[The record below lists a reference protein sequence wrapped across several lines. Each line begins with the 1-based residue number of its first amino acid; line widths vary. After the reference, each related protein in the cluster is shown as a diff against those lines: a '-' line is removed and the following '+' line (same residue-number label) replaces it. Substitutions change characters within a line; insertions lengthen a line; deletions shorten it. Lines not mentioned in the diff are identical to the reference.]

1 MRDATSGATIS
12 KLIQCIVVGP
22 QVGRILAQTRVRK
35 CRLSGCRSAARR
47 LHTKQKRS
55 RWRSRPHGNIDPEWQ
70 RIGVSSPG
78 SSSQNPDGVTPVP
91 CSPELAGAVVF
102 WAVFVAPR
110 GSVAPILGWI
120 GAGICALTSVTFFVL
135 VVSPPTLDLDDAG
148 FGIGNPLHRWRFR
161 WTDVGPFVTGPSN
174 VGAAPRTVVY
184 FDIDAAVRSRPGGRV
199 RRLNRRLTGHDFA
212 IPHTY
217 GQDVYELA
225 ALLNASRDHALTAY

>member
-1 MRDATSGATIS
+1 VRDATSGATIS

-22 QVGRILAQTRVRK
+22 QVGRILAQARVRK
-35 CRLSGCRSAARR
+35 RR
-47 LHTKQKRS
+47 LRGQIRSPAIAHKAEAFAVALATSWQHRS
-55 RWRSRPHGNIDPEWQ
+55 RMAKDRSVVTRKLFAEP
-70 RIGVSSPG
+70 RRRYPG
-78 SSSQNPDGVTPVP
+78 PMLAG
-91 CSPELAGAVVF
+91 LAGAVVF

-110 GSVAPILGWI
+110 GSVAPILGWV
-120 GAGICALTSVTFFVL
+120 GAGICAITSVTFFVL

>member
-1 MRDATSGATIS
+1 M
-12 KLIQCIVVGP
+12 
-22 QVGRILAQTRVRK
+22 
-35 CRLSGCRSAARR
+35 
-47 LHTKQKRS
+47 
-55 RWRSRPHGNIDPEWQ
+55 
-70 RIGVSSPG
+70 SSPG

-91 CSPELAGAVVF
+91 CSPDSAGAVVF

-184 FDIDAAVRSRPGGRV
+184 FDIDASVRSRPGGRV

-225 ALLNASRDHALTAY
+225 ALLNASRDHALTGILRARSVLRRETFAPVAPWRHSLIQVGPPTTRTTSSRHPRRVLQPRKRGSLALVA